1 MSSTPTSR
9 LLALLPA
16 VTGALLLAACGGGG
30 DGGTALQPPTPATPT
45 PAAPYATCSTA
56 GVAASTASSATTTVC
71 MLTTQGEIVLALDAA
86 KAPVTVANF
95 LQYVAA
101 GHYTNTLYHRVI
113 SSFVIQGGG
122 FAANLSAGFTASLV
136 EKPTFTPI
144 SLESNNGLKNL
155 RYSIGMAR
163 TNQPNSATSQFYIN
177 TVDNPCLDYGNT
189 CTGGDPAG
197 YAVFGTVIAGQDV
210 VDKIKAVATDT
221 TDRPRPQDVV
231 TYWAQKLKG

>member
-1 MSSTPTSR
+1 MSSTPISR
-9 LLALLPA
+9 LFALLPA
-16 VTGALLLAACGGGG
+16 LTGALLLAACGGGD
-30 DGGTALQPPTPATPT
+30 DGGSALQPAVPPPPTTP
-45 PAAPYATCSTA
+45 APYATCSQA
-56 GVAASTASSATTTVC
+56 GRDASTASSAPVTIC
-71 MLTTQGEIVLALDAA
+71 MLTTQGEIVLALDSA

-113 SSFVIQGGG
+113 SDFVIQGGG
-122 FAANLSAGFTASLV
+122 YAANLSAGFTASLV

-163 TNQPNSATSQFYIN
+163 QAAPNTATAQFYIN

-197 YAVFGTVIAGQDV
+197 YAVFGTVIAGQAV
-210 VDKIKAVATDT
+210 VDKIKAVSVDANN
-221 TDRPRPQDVV
+221 RPRQDVV
-231 TYWAQKLKG
+231 TYWAEKLKG